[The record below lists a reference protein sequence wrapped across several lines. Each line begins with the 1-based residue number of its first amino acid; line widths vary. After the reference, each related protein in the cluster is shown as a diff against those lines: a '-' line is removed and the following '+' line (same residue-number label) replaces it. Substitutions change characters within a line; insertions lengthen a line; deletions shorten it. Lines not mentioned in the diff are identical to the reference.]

1 VLRTRPAPPPPAALP
16 VIRPL
21 AAVHFREALTA
32 ARGNDLPA
40 AVGALLAIDNE
51 SWQGITARLDSVGGT
66 VADLLTRA
74 VGEVW

>member
-1 VLRTRPAPPPPAALP
+1 VLRTRPAAPPP

-32 ARGNDLPA
+32 AQRQDLPA

-51 SWQGITARLDSVGGT
+51 SWQGIVGRLDSVGGT

>member
-1 VLRTRPAPPPPAALP
+1 MLRERPALPLP

-32 ARGNDLPA
+32 AQGNDLPA

-51 SWQGITARLDSVGGT
+51 SWQGITARLDALGGT
-66 VADLLTRA
+66 VADLLTRT